1 MRNPACVLSYTH
13 TRFLSPMP
21 LSRRRFIARTAVAA
35 AALPFVPLAR
45 AAAPRP
51 TLQPIRR
58 GVGYVTGRGGTIGYL
73 RSADALVAVDAQ
85 FPDSAQAVLD
95 ALRDGTDRRL
105 DLLVNTHHHA
115 DHTSGNTVL
124 APAADRHVAHV
135 AVPGLQ
141 RAAAVRSGAYDTQ
154 AYPRETFD
162 GTWRADVGDETVAL
176 HYFGPAHTAGD
187 AVVHFERADVVHMG
201 DLVFHRRQPFV
212 DGAGG
217 ASVTRWIALLE
228 TVHGRFSDTTAFV
241 FGHAAD
247 GLAPTGTRADLLAMR
262 DFLTALVAAVQA
274 RLAAGDAPPALD
286 GLIVPG
292 FDAWGPTP
300 MRVIEPVAAE
310 LTR

>member
-1 MRNPACVLSYTH
+1 
-13 TRFLSPMP
+13 MP

-35 AALPFVPLAR
+35 AGLPFVPLAR
-45 AAAPRP
+45 AASARAA
-51 TLQPIRR
+51 LQEIRR
-58 GVGYVTGRGGTIGYL
+58 GVGYFTGRGGTIGFL
-73 RSADALVAVDAQ
+73 RSPGALVAVDAQ
-85 FPDSAQAVLD
+85 FPDTAQTFLD

-105 DLLVNTHHHA
+105 DLLVSTHHHG
-115 DHTSGNTVL
+115 DHTSGNPIL
-124 APAADRHVAHV
+124 APAADRHVAHA

-141 RAAAVRSGAYDTQ
+141 RAASVRSGTYSAQ
-154 AYPRETFD
+154 VYPRETYD
-162 GTWRADVGDETVAL
+162 GTWRADLGGETVAL

-187 AVVHFERADVVHMG
+187 SLVHFERADVVHTG

-217 ASVTRWIALLE
+217 ASVAGWITLLE
-228 TVHGRFSDTTAFV
+228 TAHARFSDETAFV

-262 DFLTALVAAVQA
+262 DFLTALVGAVRA
-274 RLAAGDAPPALD
+274 RLAAGDAAPAME

-300 MRVIEPVAAE
+300 MRVIEPVIAE
-310 LTR
+310 LSR